1 MYGKFLSNSWD
12 IKFIL
17 HTWSTIPFIGLH
29 LGKYDTFWKHFLRTD
44 LVQSY
49 KGRVVRWGLNPSLS
63 IYVST
68 AFPQISA
75 ENRTCS
81 LGQRNYLTDIICIC
95 FANASKH
102 LSIHLTVLQVFDQH
116 HHSTTISANLKNWAK
131 VKKNT
136 PFPWAKHTGL
146 RIVKAK
152 GSAWASQPTR
162 IGLLP

>member
-1 MYGKFLSNSWD
+1 MIQDPIHWSSLWKVWY
-12 IKFIL
+12 IL
-17 HTWSTIPFIGLH
+17 KTLFKDREMVVSRFN
-29 LGKYDTFWKHFLRTD
+29 D
-44 LVQSY
+44 LAQSY
-49 KGRVVRWGLNPSLS
+49 KDRVVRWGLNPSLS

-68 AFPQISA
+68 AFPQLSA

-116 HHSTTISANLKNWAK
+116 HHCTMISANLKNWAK

-152 GSAWASQPTR
+152 GSAWASQSTR